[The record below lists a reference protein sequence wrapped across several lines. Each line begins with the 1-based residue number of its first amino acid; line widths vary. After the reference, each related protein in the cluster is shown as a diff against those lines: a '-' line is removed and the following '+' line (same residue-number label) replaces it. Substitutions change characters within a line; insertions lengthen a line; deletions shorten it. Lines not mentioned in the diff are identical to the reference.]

1 MAAASGFG
9 RDSMTPAR
17 SSSSSRLL
25 SIERDI
31 AGTPPAMSENVSAP
45 NIRLR
50 TISGFQRSASISD
63 ARAIGQ
69 YWR

>member
-1 MAAASGFG
+1 
-9 RDSMTPAR
+9 MTPAR
-17 SSSSSRLL
+17 SSSSGRLI
-25 SIERDI
+25 SVERDI
-31 AGTPPAMSENVSAP
+31 VGTPPAMAENVAAP

-50 TISGFQRSASISD
+50 TIRGFHRSASISD